1 MVAKDSGFITAD
13 FPNLSGIMDEFRKIL
28 TDSEFKTAV
37 RKSLMAGGR
46 IMLESA
52 KANVPTS
59 ARRLKPGQ
67 RLARV
72 STGLL
77 KRALSIIARSGTNG
91 SYVVIGSD
99 RDTTKQIL
107 RGRKTITAIP
117 GKYVHLVEKGF
128 VAVARQKGVKG
139 RQDDWILKLIRNGQL
154 LKIQADQSAKPI
166 FDLTDY
172 DANRSLVAR
181 FTDRVAK
188 AQSRIA
194 GAKRTP
200 VAGRNFLKAAVDQ
213 TKDQAVQKTIE
224 TLGTVV
230 PDIIEK
236 RLARW
241 EKKGRYTGPQRGAQ
255 YKS

>member
-1 MVAKDSGFITAD
+1 MAKDSGFITAD
-13 FPNLSGIMDEFRKIL
+13 FPNLTGIIDEFRKVL

-52 KANVPTS
+52 KAHVPVMG
-59 ARRLKPGQ
+59 RRAKPGQ
-67 RLARV
+67 RVSRV

-77 KRALSIIARSGTNG
+77 KRALSIIARAGTNG

-154 LKIQADQSAKPI
+154 LKIQADKSAKPV
-166 FDLTDY
+166 FDVTDY
-172 DANRSLVAR
+172 DANRTLVGHFA
-181 FTDRVAK
+181 DRVVK
-188 AQSRIA
+188 VQSRIA

-200 VAGRNFLKAAVDQ
+200 VKGRHFLKAAVDQ
-213 TKDQAVQKTIE
+213 TKDQAVHKTIE
-224 TLGTVV
+224 TLGQAV
-230 PDIIEK
+230 PNIIEK
-236 RLARW
+236 RLERW